1 MKVVFGSPGTWS
13 GLLLRTGQWV
23 FAGASIGVMLSAFGF
38 SNYTAFCYLIA
49 SMGLQALWS
58 LGLACLDIYALKV
71 KRDLHNPLL
80 VSLFVVGDWVT
91 AALSLAAA
99 CSSAAPLSSQFHHRL
114 RFNLRI
120 RYRLLAKHLG
130 FFGSRASEMDS
141 GDQKSASSAASGS
154 FFSAIASSVRS
165 WGSAMQKSV
174 NGLLGYEGLEVI
186 NPEGGTDD
194 AEAEAQ
200 RGRWKQEDRDSYWKM
215 MNKYI
220 GSDVTSM
227 VTLPVIIFEPMTML
241 QKMAELM
248 EYSYLL
254 DMADDSEDPY
264 MRLVYASSW
273 AISVYYAY
281 QRTWKPFNPILGETY
296 EMVNHGGITFIA
308 EQVSHHPPMSAA
320 HAENEHFIYDITS
333 KLKTKFLGNS
343 VEVYPVGRTRVT
355 LKKSGVVLDLVPPP
369 TKVNNLIFGRT
380 WVDSLGEMIMT
391 NLTTGDK
398 VVLYFQPCGW
408 FGAGRYEVD
417 GYVYDAAEEP
427 KILITGKW
435 NESMSCQPCDKEGE
449 PLSGTELKEV
459 WRVAATPVNDKYQYT
474 YFAHK
479 INSFETAPKNLL
491 ASDSRLRPDR
501 YALEKG
507 DMSKSGSE
515 KSSLE
520 EKQREE
526 KRIREGNGHKFTP
539 RWFNLSSEITP
550 TPWGDLEIYEYNGKY
565 AEHRAKVDDSD
576 SIEEV
581 DIKTIE
587 FNPWQY
593 SDLSVE

>member
-1 MKVVFGSPGTWS
+1 
-13 GLLLRTGQWV
+13 
-23 FAGASIGVMLSAFGF
+23 
-38 SNYTAFCYLIA
+38 
-49 SMGLQALWS
+49 
-58 LGLACLDIYALKV
+58 
-71 KRDLHNPLL
+71 
-80 VSLFVVGDWVT
+80 
-91 AALSLAAA
+91 
-99 CSSAAPLSSQFHHRL
+99 
-114 RFNLRI
+114 
-120 RYRLLAKHLG
+120 
-130 FFGSRASEMDS
+130 MDS
-141 GDQKSASSAASGS
+141 GDQKSGS
-154 FFSAIASSVRS
+154 TSDPAGGFFSSIASSVRF

-174 NGLLGYEGLEVI
+174 TGLLGYEGLEVI

-215 MNKYI
+215 MQKYI

-254 DMADDSEDPY
+254 DLADECEDPY
-264 MRLVYASSW
+264 MRLAYASSW
-273 AISVYYAY
+273 AISVYYALE
-281 QRTWKPFNPILGETY
+281 RTWKPFNPILGETY

-333 KLKTKFLGNS
+333 KVKTKFLGNS
-343 VEVYPVGRTRVT
+343 LDIYPIGRTKVT
-355 LKKSGVVLDLVPPP
+355 LKKAGIVFDLVPPP

-380 WVDSLGEMIMT
+380 WIDSPGEMVIT

-408 FGAGRYEVD
+408 FGASRYEVD
-417 GYVYDAAEEP
+417 GYVYDAEEEP
-427 KILITGKW
+427 KVMMTGKW

-449 PLSGTELKEV
+449 PLPGSELKEV
-459 WRVAATPVNDKYQYT
+459 WRVAAAPKNDKFQYT

-479 INSFETAPKNLL
+479 INSFETAPKNML

-501 YALEKG
+501 FALEKG
-507 DMSKSGSE
+507 DTSKSSSE
-515 KSSLE
+515 KSRLE
-520 EKQREE
+520 EKQRAE
-526 KRIREGNGHKFTP
+526 KRIREANGHQFTP
-539 RWFNLSSEITP
+539 KWFNMTSEITP
-550 TPWGDLEIYEYNGKY
+550 TPWGDLELYEYNGRY
-565 AEHRAKVDDSD
+565 DEHRAKIDSSN

-581 DIKTIE
+581 DIRNIE

-593 SDLSVE
+593 NDASVE